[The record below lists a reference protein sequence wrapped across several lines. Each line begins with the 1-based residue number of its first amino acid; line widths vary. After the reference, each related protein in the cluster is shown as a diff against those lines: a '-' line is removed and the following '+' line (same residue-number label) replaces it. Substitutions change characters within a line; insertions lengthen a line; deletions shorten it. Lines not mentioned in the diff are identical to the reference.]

1 MRVAVVVAVGQ
12 HCGHEVAV
20 VVLEE
25 RDGMC
30 PVPGRA
36 GVNLV
41 GLREVSGPHAVAVV
55 AALLAFVRHTG
66 AANPC

>member
-1 MRVAVVVAVGQ
+1 MRVAVVAAVAQ
-12 HCGHEVAV
+12 HGGHEVAV
-20 VVLEE
+20 VVLEG

-30 PVPGRA
+30 LVPGRA

>member
-12 HCGHEVAV
+12 HGGHEVAV

-41 GLREVSGPHAVAVV
+41 GLREVSGPHAVGV
-55 AALLAFVRHTG
+55 AAAPFAFVRHTG

>member
-12 HCGHEVAV
+12 HGGHEVAV

-41 GLREVSGPHAVAVV
+41 GLLVVSGLRAVAVV
-55 AALLAFVRHTG
+55 AVLPAFARHIG
-66 AANPC
+66 AASPC